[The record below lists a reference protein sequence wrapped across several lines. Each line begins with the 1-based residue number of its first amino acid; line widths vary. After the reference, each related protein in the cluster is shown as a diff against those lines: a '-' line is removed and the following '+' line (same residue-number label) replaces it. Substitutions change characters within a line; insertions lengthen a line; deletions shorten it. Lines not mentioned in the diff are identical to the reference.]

1 MQNFKLTKNKN
12 KTHRQK
18 EIENGRKVKM
28 IAIEHY
34 EVASVLY
41 ISTFWNSL
49 YNMQIYIYM
58 HENRYDTYKH
68 EVPKNMNMFVFN
80 FQITKVMQV
89 VAKQEKQ

>member
-1 MQNFKLTKNKN
+1 
-12 KTHRQK
+12 
-18 EIENGRKVKM
+18 M

-58 HENRYDTYKH
+58 YGNRYDTYKH
-68 EVPKNMNMFVFN
+68 EVPKNMNMFQFSDYESYVGSC
-80 FQITKVMQV
+80 K
-89 VAKQEKQ
+89 AKKAIIIRVNTLKT